1 MRPSTVTLAV
11 LAGVGILIPRALPA
25 ESDALAIEANI
36 VANHLPF
43 GGIMDPVYASATS
56 NTITG
61 YTRCAD
67 SALWTGA
74 WLAAESYHYA
84 VDQSPAA
91 LTNVKNAIAAI
102 QGLVD
107 VTGHNQLARCMFA
120 PGWQFAA
127 GVESEESA
135 SGNAIN
141 QAPPTWVWVG
151 TTSRDEVVGVYFGL
165 AVAYDLVNDPGVHAS
180 IGPIAHLLGGFIS
193 GNITWSADG
202 SITTTFGVRPE
213 EASDVVDTTK
223 HVNPGDGISG
233 PFITVPFDSGVLV
246 DIQANSSYFKF
257 NLDYMSFFNLV
268 RYNPNSSQDLG
279 AYVDVRNYT
288 ANHQNPY
295 FDMIDHALRGA
306 NNFDTE
312 VRPLLDQWL
321 LRPKRDPYID
331 DTKLVKNCGSEA
343 CSPIPV
349 PMRPTTDFLWQ
360 RDPFQLTGGGYNTIE
375 GAGVDYVLPYWM
387 GRYYGVIPAVAVQS
401 AAAIEYTVPADSIA
415 SLYGVNLATT
425 TASATSQPLPTI
437 LGGTSLIVTDSTG
450 AQLAAPLLY
459 VSPTQINFVIPDGTA
474 AGAATFTV
482 NNGSTTSTATAPVA
496 SVAPTLFSVDGS
508 GTGIAAATAIQTQ
521 AANPQLQSPLPVYQC
536 VDSGCSSVPVPLS
549 ASAPVYLS
557 LYGTG
562 IRNRSSLSKVS
573 VTVNGVNQQVV
584 YAGPAP
590 GFTGLD
596 QVNVLLAPAL
606 SGAGVATV
614 SLTVDGQTTDPV
626 TNPVTVDIR

>member
-1 MRPSTVTLAV
+1 MHRLRVMPGSIIVMRRSTFTMAILAS
-11 LAGVGILIPRALPA
+11 AGIFALPALPA
-25 ESDALAIEANI
+25 EADAVAIEANI

-43 GGIMDPVYASATS
+43 GGIIDPVYDSPTGT
-56 NTITG
+56 TIVG

-84 VDQSPAA
+84 VDQSPTA

-107 VTGHNQLARCMFA
+107 VTGHNQLARCMFT

-165 AVAYDLVNDPGVHAS
+165 AVAYDLVNDPNVHAS
-180 IGPIAHLLGGFIS
+180 IGPIAHLIGGFIS
-193 GNITWSADG
+193 GNTFWSSDG
-202 SITTTFGVRPE
+202 SITTTFADRPE
-213 EASDVVDTTK
+213 EADDVVDTTK

-233 PFITVPFDSGVLV
+233 PLITVPFDSGVLV
-246 DIQANSSYFKF
+246 DVNGGNGSYFKF

-306 NNFDTE
+306 NDFDTE
-312 VRPLLDQWL
+312 VQPLLDQWL
-321 LRPKRDPYID
+321 LRPKRDLYVD
-331 DTKLVKNCGSEA
+331 NTKLVKNCSTGEA

-360 RDPFQLTGGGYNTIE
+360 RDPFQLAGGGYDTIE

-387 GRYYGVIPAVAVQS
+387 GRYYGVIPAVTIQS
-401 AAAIEYTVPADSIA
+401 AAAIQY
-415 SLYGVNLATT
+415 NLATGLHRRDVRRESRRRQRSRPHPNHSRPFLVEHRSWWRMRP
-425 TASATSQPLPTI
+425 A
-437 LGGTSLIVTDSTG
+437 
-450 AQLAAPLLY
+450 
-459 VSPTQINFVIPDGTA
+459 INFRHRS
-474 AGAATFTV
+474 
-482 NNGSTTSTATAPVA
+482 STHRPRKLTSWFRVEQRR
-496 SVAPTLFSVDGS
+496 G
-508 GTGIAAATAIQTQ
+508 
-521 AANPQLQSPLPVYQC
+521 PQLS
-536 VDSGCSSVPVPLS
+536 
-549 ASAPVYLS
+549 
-557 LYGTG
+557 
-562 IRNRSSLSKVS
+562 R
-573 VTVNGVNQQVV
+573 
-584 YAGPAP
+584 
-590 GFTGLD
+590 
-596 QVNVLLAPAL
+596 
-606 SGAGVATV
+606 
-614 SLTVDGQTTDPV
+614 
-626 TNPVTVDIR
+626 